1 MGSASRERARTLQ
14 RTRQFALEEG
24 HAQNGDLGGA
34 ADVGLLMTKTAV
46 TSPVARG
53 GLGPPSER
61 TLTTLA
67 DSGVSVCDRCQKMWA
82 GLRELQQHG
91 IDSSARAKYTRCDM
105 VAHQFDDDSQCF
117 LVAHGKV
124 YNATPV
130 LDMHPGGRMS
140 IVRKRGQFCS
150 RDYDFHSPK
159 GQQLWGLHVV
169 GTITP
174 CEQAESCIQSAL
186 GQESV
191 QPVPRCTIM

>member
-117 LVAHGKV
+117 LVAHG
-124 YNATPV
+124 
-130 LDMHPGGRMS
+130 
-140 IVRKRGQFCS
+140 
-150 RDYDFHSPK
+150 
-159 GQQLWGLHVV
+159 
-169 GTITP
+169 
-174 CEQAESCIQSAL
+174 
-186 GQESV
+186 
-191 QPVPRCTIM
+191 